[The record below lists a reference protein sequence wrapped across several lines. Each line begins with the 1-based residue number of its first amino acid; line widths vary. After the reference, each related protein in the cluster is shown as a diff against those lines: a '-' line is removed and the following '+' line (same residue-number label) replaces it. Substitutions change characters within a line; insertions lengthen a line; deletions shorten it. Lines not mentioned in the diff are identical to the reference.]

1 MKKIILLII
10 SLIGLSLLSGCATQD
25 SGDKVSCEQSGGE
38 YVKGVS
44 SSGGFY
50 YCSCPIEKYEDGNK
64 CKAITQELKD
74 LCSDISNN
82 YVDCIDALPNYSYFD
97 YYGEGVCQ
105 CTFKDSGTISYLKY
119 EQILNCAKCHCNEDA
134 CMCMC
139 AAER

>member
-82 YVDCIDALPNYSYFD
+82 YGCFSINNYVD
-97 YYGEGVCQ
+97 
-105 CTFKDSGTISYLKY
+105 KY
-119 EQILNCAKCHCNEDA
+119 D
-134 CMCMC
+134 MD
-139 AAER
+139 